1 MKYTTSNSLQLS
13 RLTVTLKLDQSHFKD
28 GRKLLLQCTALINTL
43 YKQTS
48 ELRLPIKSTEPVP
61 EKGQYVILSSILS
74 GVVILLI
81 KNLENII

>member
-1 MKYTTSNSLQLS
+1 MDFIGSPETMKYTTSNPLQLS
-13 RLTVTLKLDQSHFKD
+13 KLTVTLKLDQSHFKD

-61 EKGQYVILSSILS
+61 EKA
-74 GVVILLI
+74 
-81 KNLENII
+81 KA